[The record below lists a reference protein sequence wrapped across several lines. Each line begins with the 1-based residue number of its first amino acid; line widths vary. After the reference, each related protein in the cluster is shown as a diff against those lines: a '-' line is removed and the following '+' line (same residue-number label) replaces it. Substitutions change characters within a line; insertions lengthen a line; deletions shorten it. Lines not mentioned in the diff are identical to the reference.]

1 MNEDSPLSN
10 QDIEANLLKISN
22 IEANARDIKQQ
33 REELNRKVTTIA
45 NKRNLLNE
53 QVKELIGSA
62 KEEREKRDK
71 CNQLIS
77 EIKEKKNI
85 LLKEFEGFNEQ
96 IERLEEQLNQSKDK
110 PSQNKRRSNI
120 STKKIQKD
128 IQDLEW
134 KLQTTSNLAITEERE
149 IVDQINRLEQK
160 FIEARESDVL
170 SRDIKTV
177 YNRTRVLRGK
187 LRSSDRDLRAK
198 AHESRLYHKAMIQA
212 FKNADIF
219 RKQADELHAQF
230 LEAKKQANLIH
241 NEYLTHIREINKTRQ
256 SINKNKQKF
265 RKKQD
270 EERREKLKVKAD
282 DAKKKFDEGR
292 KLSFEEF
299 RTLIDKGLI

>member
-1 MNEDSPLSN
+1 MNEVSPLSN

-45 NKRNLLNE
+45 NKRNQLNE
-53 QVKELIGSA
+53 QVKELIVSA
-62 KEEREKRDK
+62 KEEREKRDQ

-77 EIKEKKNI
+77 DIKEKKNI
-85 LLKEFEGFNEQ
+85 FLKELEGFNEQ
-96 IERLEEQLNQSKDK
+96 IQRLEEQLNQSQDK
-110 PSQNKRRSNI
+110 NVTQKRRPSI
-120 STKKIQKD
+120 STRRIRKE

-134 KLQTTSNLAITEERE
+134 KLQTTSNLAITDERE
-149 IVDQINRLEQK
+149 IVDQIDRLEQR
-160 FIEARESDVL
+160 FREARESDVI
-170 SRDIKTV
+170 SRDLKTI
-177 YNRTRVLRGK
+177 YNRIRDLRGK
-187 LRSSDRDLRAK
+187 LRSLDRDLRTK
-198 AHESRLYHKAMIQA
+198 AHESRLHHKAMIQA
-212 FKNADIF
+212 FKNADVF

-256 SINKNKQKF
+256 FINKNKQKF
-265 RKKQD
+265 RRKQD
-270 EERREKLKVKAD
+270 EERREKMKVKTE
-282 DAKKKFDEGR
+282 DAKKKFDQGR

>member
-1 MNEDSPLSN
+1 MNEVSPLSN

-45 NKRNLLNE
+45 NKRNHLNE
-53 QVKELIGSA
+53 QVKELIVSA
-62 KEEREKRDK
+62 KEEREKRDQ

-85 LLKEFEGFNEQ
+85 FIKELEGFNEQ
-96 IERLEEQLNQSKDK
+96 IQRLEEQLNQSQDK
-110 PSQNKRRSNI
+110 NITQKRRPSF
-120 STKKIQKD
+120 STRRIRKE

-149 IVDQINRLEQK
+149 IVDQIDRLEQR
-160 FIEARESDVL
+160 FREARESDVI
-170 SRDIKTV
+170 SRDLKTI
-177 YNRTRVLRGK
+177 YNRIRDLRGK
-187 LRSSDRDLRAK
+187 LRSLDRDLRAK
-198 AHESRLYHKAMIQA
+198 AHESRLHHKSMIQA
-212 FKNADIF
+212 FKNADVF

-230 LEAKKQANLIH
+230 LDAKKQANLIH

-256 SINKNKQKF
+256 FINKNKQKF
-265 RKKQD
+265 RQKQD
-270 EERREKLKVKAD
+270 EERREKMKVKTE
-282 DAKKKFDEGR
+282 DAKKKFDQGR

>member
-1 MNEDSPLSN
+1 MNEDSPSSN
-10 QDIEANLLKISN
+10 QDIENNLLKISN

-45 NKRNLLNE
+45 NKRNQLNE
-53 QVKELIGSA
+53 QVKELIVSA
-62 KEEREKRDK
+62 KEEREKRDQ
-71 CNQLIS
+71 CNKLIS

-85 LLKEFEGFNEQ
+85 LIKELEGFNEQ
-96 IERLEEQLNQSKDK
+96 IERLEEQLNQNQDK
-110 PSQNKRRSNI
+110 TAQPKRRSNV
-120 STKKIQKD
+120 STKRIQKE

-134 KLQTTSNLAITEERE
+134 KLQTTSNLAINDERD

-160 FIEARESDVL
+160 FREARESDVL
-170 SRDIKTV
+170 SRDLKSFF
-177 YNRTRVLRGK
+177 NRTRGLRGK
-187 LRSSDRDLRAK
+187 LRGLDRDLRTE
-198 AHESRLYHKAMIQA
+198 AHKSRLHHKTMIQA
-212 FKNADIF
+212 FKNADVF
-219 RKQADELHAQF
+219 RKQADDLHAQF

-241 NEYLTHIREINKTRQ
+241 NEFLTHIREINKTRQ

-270 EERREKLKVKAD
+270 EERREKLKVKTE
-282 DAKKKFDEGR
+282 DAKKKFDQGR

>member
-1 MNEDSPLSN
+1 MNEDSSLPN
-10 QDIEANLLKISN
+10 QDIEGNLLKISN

-45 NKRNLLNE
+45 NKRNQLNE
-53 QVKELIGSA
+53 QVKELIVSA
-62 KEEREKRDK
+62 KEEREKRDI
-71 CNQLIS
+71 CNQSIS

-85 LLKEFEGFNEQ
+85 LIKELEGFDEQ
-96 IERLEEQLNQSKDK
+96 IKRLEERLNQSQDK
-110 PSQNKRRSNI
+110 SSQQKRHPNFSINKIR
-120 STKKIQKD
+120 KQ

-134 KLQTTSNLAITEERE
+134 KLQTTSNIAIVEERE
-149 IVDQINRLEQK
+149 IVDQINRLEQR
-160 FIEARESDVL
+160 FREARESDVI
-170 SRDIKTV
+170 SRDVKTV
-177 YNRTRVLRGK
+177 SNRSRALRGN
-187 LRSSDRDLRAK
+187 LMSLDRDLRIK
-198 AHESRLYHKAMIQA
+198 AHESRLHHKTMIQA

-270 EERREKLKVKAD
+270 EERREKLKVKTE
-282 DAKKKFDEGR
+282 DAKKKFDQGR

>member
-10 QDIEANLLKISN
+10 QDIETNLLKISN

-45 NKRNLLNE
+45 NKRNQLNE
-53 QVKELIGSA
+53 QVKELIASA
-62 KEEREKRDK
+62 KEEREKRDQ
-71 CNQLIS
+71 CNSLIS
-77 EIKEKKNI
+77 EVKEKKKVH
-85 LLKEFEGFNEQ
+85 LKELEGFDEQ
-96 IERLEEQLNQSKDK
+96 IERLEEQLNQSQEKTT
-110 PSQNKRRSNI
+110 QQKRRPNF
-120 STKKIQKD
+120 STKRIRKQ

-134 KLQTTSNLAITEERE
+134 KLQTTSHLPIAEERD

-160 FIEARESDVL
+160 FREVRESDVI
-170 SRDIKTV
+170 SRDLKAI
-177 YNRTRVLRGK
+177 YGRTRGIGGK
-187 LRSSDRDLRAK
+187 LRSLDRDLRQK
-198 AHESRLYHKAMIQA
+198 AHESRIHHKAMIQA

-230 LEAKKQANLIH
+230 LDAKKQANLIH

-256 SINKNKQKF
+256 SISKNKQKY

-270 EERREKLKVKAD
+270 EERREKLKVKTE
-282 DAKKKFDEGR
+282 DAKKKFDQGR

>member
-1 MNEDSPLSN
+1 MNEDSPSAN
-10 QDIEANLLKISN
+10 QDIENNLLKISN

-45 NKRNLLNE
+45 NKRNQLNE
-53 QVKELIGSA
+53 QVKELIVSA
-62 KEEREKRDK
+62 KEEREKRDQ
-71 CNQLIS
+71 CNKLIS

-85 LLKEFEGFNEQ
+85 LIKELEGFNEQ
-96 IERLEEQLNQSKDK
+96 IERLEEQLNQSQDK
-110 PSQNKRRSNI
+110 TAPPKRRSNV
-120 STKKIQKD
+120 STKRIQKE

-134 KLQTTSNLAITEERE
+134 KLQTTSNLAINDERD

-160 FIEARESDVL
+160 FREARESDVL
-170 SRDIKTV
+170 SRDLKSFF
-177 YNRTRVLRGK
+177 NRTRVLRGK
-187 LRSSDRDLRAK
+187 LRGLDRDLRTK
-198 AHESRLYHKAMIQA
+198 AHESRLHHKAMIQA
-212 FKNADIF
+212 FKNADVF
-219 RKQADELHAQF
+219 RKQADDLHAQF

-270 EERREKLKVKAD
+270 EERREKLKVKTE
-282 DAKKKFDEGR
+282 DAKKKFDQGR

>member
-1 MNEDSPLSN
+1 MNEDSPSSN
-10 QDIEANLLKISN
+10 QDIETNLLKISN

-45 NKRNLLNE
+45 NKRNQLNE
-53 QVKELIGSA
+53 QVKELIVSA
-62 KEEREKRDK
+62 KEEREKRDQ
-71 CNQLIS
+71 CNKLIS

-85 LLKEFEGFNEQ
+85 LIKELEGFNEQ
-96 IERLEEQLNQSKDK
+96 IERLEEQLNQNQDK
-110 PSQNKRRSNI
+110 NAPPKRRSNV
-120 STKKIQKD
+120 STKRIQKE

-134 KLQTTSNLAITEERE
+134 KLQTTSNLAINDERD

-160 FIEARESDVL
+160 FREVRESDVL
-170 SRDIKTV
+170 SRDLKSFF
-177 YNRTRVLRGK
+177 NRTRVLRGK
-187 LRSSDRDLRAK
+187 LRGLDRDLRIN
-198 AHESRLYHKAMIQA
+198 AHESRLHHKTMIQA

-219 RKQADELHAQF
+219 RKQADDLHAQF

-270 EERREKLKVKAD
+270 EERREKLKVKTE
-282 DAKKKFDEGR
+282 DAKKKFDQGR

>member
-10 QDIEANLLKISN
+10 QDIETNLLKISN

-45 NKRNLLNE
+45 NKRNQLNE
-53 QVKELIGSA
+53 QVKELIVSA
-62 KEEREKRDK
+62 KEEREKRDQ
-71 CNQLIS
+71 CNSLIS
-77 EIKEKKNI
+77 EVKEKKNI
-85 LLKEFEGFNEQ
+85 LIKELEGFNEQ
-96 IERLEEQLNQSKDK
+96 IERLEEQLNQSQEKT
-110 PSQNKRRSNI
+110 SQQKRRPNF
-120 STKKIQKD
+120 STKRIQKQ

-134 KLQTTSNLAITEERE
+134 KLQTTSHLPIVEERE

-160 FIEARESDVL
+160 FIEARESDVI
-170 SRDIKTV
+170 SRDLKTI
-177 YNRTRVLRGK
+177 YNRARGTGGK
-187 LRSSDRDLRAK
+187 LRSLDRDLRQK
-198 AHESRLYHKAMIQA
+198 AHESRLHHKSMIQA

-230 LEAKKQANLIH
+230 LDAKKQANLIH

-256 SINKNKQKF
+256 FINKNKQKF
-265 RKKQD
+265 RQKQN
-270 EERREKLKVKAD
+270 EERREKLKVKTE
-282 DAKKKFDEGR
+282 DAKKKFDQGR